1 MKLNPIESVARMD
14 INWRAAGLIAIGYL
28 ALSAFNFVFA
38 LPIANASLAALG
50 FLTFFSGPA
59 GFLFALVTLPE
70 RFTTTVV
77 VTYFVATCLLA
88 PFLILS
94 CRREA
99 RVSTRSRV
107 VAASLW
113 LVAGFFAISYVFAF
127 AA

>member
-38 LPIANASLAALG
+38 LPIANASLGALG

-59 GFLFALVTLPE
+59 GFLFALVTNPW
-70 RFTTTVV
+70 TVQIV
-77 VTYFVATCLLA
+77 VSYVVATCLLA
-88 PFLILS
+88 PFLTLS
-94 CRREA
+94 CHRKA

-113 LVAGFFAISYVFAF
+113 LGAGFFAFCHVFAF

>member
-1 MKLNPIESVARMD
+1 MRLNLLESITHLD
-14 INWRAAGLIAIGYL
+14 INWRAACSIAIGYL
-28 ALSAFNFVFA
+28 AMSAFNFVFA
-38 LPIANASLAALG
+38 LPIANASLGALA

-59 GFLFALVTLPE
+59 GFLFALVTMPQ
-70 RFTTTVV
+70 RFMATVV
-77 VTYFVATCLLA
+77 ASYFVATCLLA

-94 CRREA
+94 CHRKA
-99 RVSTRSRV
+99 RVSNRSRV